1 MAMNK
6 NGYGCVLALW
16 MVRGCRSFVCLCY
29 CQLVALAGCVD
40 RWGDCF
46 IGERVVSSRFL
57 SASHCVKGSRAAG
70 HQPRMPV
77 VWIDFPVLRAKVFSF
92 MVPLHGQVPS
102 AHRGKAQVCL
112 HAPVC
117 QPYHLAEKLRQ
128 RPYPACRLRS
138 ATRIKRQET
147 TRFAPRSW

>member
-40 RWGDCF
+40 GWGDFF

-102 AHRGKAQVCL
+102 AHRGKAQVFL
-112 HAPVC
+112 HADGQRRWRG
-117 QPYHLAEKLRQ
+117 QPFGGSSRAGTFLAT
-128 RPYPACRLRS
+128 S
-138 ATRIKRQET
+138 
-147 TRFAPRSW
+147 PRSSGNGSWTPRVAS

>member
-1 MAMNK
+1 MAL
-6 NGYGCVLALW
+6 C

-77 VWIDFPVLRAKVFSF
+77 VWIDFPVRRARVFSF

-102 AHRGKAQVCL
+102 AHRGKAQVFL
-112 HAPVC
+112 HADGQRRWRG
-117 QPYHLAEKLRQ
+117 QPFGGSSRTGTFLAT
-128 RPYPACRLRS
+128 S
-138 ATRIKRQET
+138 
-147 TRFAPRSW
+147 PRSSGNGSWTPRVAS